1 VGVGRGGADYL
12 IIMER
17 RLKCLEQ
24 LVRAANP
31 YQHLFIMVEMVHLF
45 TRVLQ
50 PWHITVEVQPHVRRA
65 WDNGRR
71 WCEMVYLRETVAT
84 TTQRSTNATAGTNLQ
99 VMSLDLRSV
108 GGWCH
113 DGPSVYNRCCSPAA
127 RLPR

>member
-1 VGVGRGGADYL
+1 MGVGRGGADYL

-17 RLKCLEQ
+17 RPKCLEQ

-50 PWHITVEVQPHVRRA
+50 RWQITVEVQPHVRRA
-65 WDNGRR
+65 SN
-71 WCEMVYLRETVAT
+71 
-84 TTQRSTNATAGTNLQ
+84 
-99 VMSLDLRSV
+99 SLNLRSV

-113 DGPSVYNRCCSPAA
+113 DGPSVYNRCCSPVA

>member
-1 VGVGRGGADYL
+1 
-12 IIMER
+12 MER
-17 RLKCLEQ
+17 RPKCLEQ

-50 PWHITVEVQPHVRRA
+50 RWQITVEVQPHVRRA
-65 WDNGRR
+65 WDNGDVGAK
-71 WCEMVYLRETVAT
+71 WCI
-84 TTQRSTNATAGTNLQ
+84 STNGGHNDAAINERHCGDQLTSN
-99 VMSLDLRSV
+99 SLNLRSV